1 MSDHAYDSS
10 SFVAAFLSFL
20 KYKHLDN
27 ELGEYHRTQYVALR
41 AAFKVDVETPFSNDA
56 SLERE
61 LLWDLFHDAARR
73 HVAAS
78 TPFDGIYEAPSAVGE
93 LLSGHGNR
101 LAELRDAT
109 RAELLS
115 MASAIFVALYGERA
129 VVHERDLLE
138 HGFAGGKEPDPLDFW

>member
-1 MSDHAYDSS
+1 MSDRTYNASG
-10 SFVAAFLSFL
+10 FVAAFLSFL
-20 KYKHLDN
+20 AYEHLDN
-27 ELGEYHRTQYVALR
+27 ELGEYHRTRYVALK
-41 AAFKVDVETPFSNDA
+41 AAFEVDVEVPLSNDA
-56 SLERE
+56 PFERA
-61 LLWDLFHDAARR
+61 LLWRFFHDAARR

-115 MASAIFVALYGERA
+115 MASVIFVALYGDRA
-129 VVHERDLLE
+129 AVHERDLLK